1 MHISASYPHVKRDE
15 DEEGISRYVP
25 GDLHPVSLGE
35 LYNNKYLVLR
45 KLGYGRYST
54 VWLVQDTSA
63 KLLWAMKVLSAS
75 CYGTESDIFELEILQ
90 HLKSGDVTH
99 PGYQYSILHDSFTH
113 KGPNGEHVCLIFKL
127 MGESLRTFREWFDGR
142 IPTHL
147 VQKFTR
153 QLLHALEY
161 AHGRGVIHTEDIQPS
176 NIMIQIPD
184 ESLLTPHI
192 SIPNILPDTS
202 SSPPREYKIIQTHS
216 LREIYFAEDF
226 NVMDLN
232 ITLSDWGVAS
242 FVSHHMSEEIQPLLL
257 RAPEVLFGAKWD
269 EKVDIWNLGALVPE
283 LVFGQRM
290 FCARDERG
298 AYSVGRHLEEM
309 VGLLGAM
316 PGCLLEKGDREVV
329 IEWFGEDGELRGRGL
344 EKVVSLEKRF
354 EGMDLRERGKFL
366 AFVRKML
373 VLDPG
378 KRLTARELLGE
389 DWLKHDYDAD
399 VPEEN

>member
-1 MHISASYPHVKRDE
+1 
-15 DEEGISRYVP
+15 
-25 GDLHPVSLGE
+25 
-35 LYNNKYLVLR
+35 
-45 KLGYGRYST
+45 
-54 VWLVQDTSA
+54 
-63 KLLWAMKVLSAS
+63 
-75 CYGTESDIFELEILQ
+75 
-90 HLKSGDVTH
+90 
-99 PGYQYSILHDSFTH
+99 
-113 KGPNGEHVCLIFKL
+113 
-127 MGESLRTFREWFDGR
+127 
-142 IPTHL
+142 
-147 VQKFTR
+147 
-153 QLLHALEY
+153 
-161 AHGRGVIHTEDIQPS
+161 
-176 NIMIQIPD
+176 MIQIPD

-192 SIPNILPDTS
+192 SIPTTPDTS
-202 SSPPREYKIIQTHS
+202 SSSSSRKYKIIQTHS
-216 LREIYFAEDF
+216 LREIYFAEDY
-226 NVMDLN
+226 NVMNLN

-242 FVSHHMSEEIQPLLL
+242 FVSRHLSEEIQPLLL

-378 KRLTARELLGE
+378 KRPTARELLEE

-399 VPEEN
+399 VPEEK